1 MSNCT
6 LLRRADRETSMEFTG
21 EERIKAPRAEVW
33 DFVTD
38 PEKIAQCA
46 PGLEDGGLKV
56 VDEDHFTVT
65 VRAGVGFIR
74 TVFEFNCEWVERDE
88 PNKAVIKANGD
99 APGSSVAMTAT
110 MDLDDDGEGGT
121 VMKWGTTAQ
130 ISGRLAGVGG
140 RLINP
145 VADRMTSQVFDCVRT
160 KLEE

>member
-1 MSNCT
+1 MQFS
-6 LLRRADRETSMEFTG
+6 G
-21 EERIKAPRAEVW
+21 EERIKAPRSEVW
-33 DFVTD
+33 SFVTD

-56 VDEDHFTVT
+56 VDDDHFTVT

-74 TVFEFNCEWVERDE
+74 TVFDFDCVWEERTA
-88 PNKAVIKANGD
+88 PGKAVIKANGD
-99 APGSSVAMTAT
+99 APGSSVTMTAT
-110 MDLDDDGEGGT
+110 MNLEDDDEGGT
-121 VMKWGTTAQ
+121 VMKWATDAQ

-145 VADRMTSQVFDCVRT
+145 VADRMTSQVFDCVRS